1 MKIIGLTGPSGSG
14 KTTVSEA
21 AKELGFFVVDCD
33 EIARQVSKDTEV
45 LKSLEKTFGEVL
57 INGKLDRKAL
67 AKKAFSSPENTK
79 KLNDIMLP
87 IISARIKEIIKGQKQ
102 NILLDAP
109 TLFESGL
116 DSECDAVLA
125 VLARED
131 IRRKR
136 LKFRDNLT
144 EEQLESRIKA
154 AKPDEFY
161 TEKTGYII
169 YNNDDIDLAKKKA
182 EKILRS
188 F

>member
-1 MKIIGLTGPSGSG
+1 MKTIGLTGPSGSG
-14 KTTVSEA
+14 KTTVSKV
-21 AKELGFFVVDCD
+21 AKELGFFVIDCD
-33 EIARQVSKDTEV
+33 KIARDVSSDREV
-45 LKSLEKTFGEVL
+45 LENLERTFGEVL
-57 INGKLDRKAL
+57 INGVLDRKAL
-67 AKKAFSSPENTK
+67 AKKAFSTKENTK

-87 IISARIKEIIKGQKQ
+87 KISARIKEIIKGQKQ
-102 NILLDAP
+102 NVLLDAP

-116 DSECDAVLA
+116 DRECDAVLA
-125 VLARED
+125 VLADEE

-136 LKFRDNLT
+136 LTARDSLN

-169 YNNDDIDLAKKKA
+169 YNNNDIKSAYEKA